1 MKERVLASVD
11 RVSEGFL
18 VLYTVEKDPD
28 YIKEYRL
35 KAAEYPNLDV
45 GDFAWLEFE
54 NQYLVWVIKDEG
66 KTKEEKEKSKGL
78 FAALLRKKK
87 KS

>member
-35 KAAEYPNLDV
+35 KAAEYPNLGV